1 MQTAPWYT
9 LFIKEKKEQR
19 SYDQK
24 AGYVQYIWDDSKGLK
39 HNLHFYQVFLHSFLF
54 YPLPS
59 LFAGL
64 YSVVNITA
72 YDDQPLYDQK
82 INISLYYQRG
92 SRQLCLRLCIA
103 SVFMRNVFTN
113 PELLHMETE
122 EMQCLSSSNAQ
133 HLF

>member
-9 LFIKEKKEQR
+9 FFIKEKKEQR

-24 AGYVQYIWDDSKGLK
+24 AGHVQYIWDDSKGLK
-39 HNLHFYQVFLHSFLF
+39 HNLHFYQVFLFFSI
-54 YPLPS
+54 
-59 LFAGL
+59 L
-64 YSVVNITA
+64 YRRCLLAFFNVVNITA
-72 YDDQPLYDQK
+72 YEDQPLYDQK

-103 SVFMRNVFTN
+103 SVFMRNVFTD

-122 EMQCLSSSNAQ
+122 ETQCLSSSNAQ